1 MRGEAGDGVDL
12 VEDDAALGGEEHIH
26 ARHHAAAEGAVNL
39 RGGGLDAL
47 LGLGADA
54 GGHMYLRGLEA
65 VLLDIVEDV
74 AVNLYLVD
82 AAYRQGLVAHDG
94 AADLEAAY
102 GLLDNDLAVEPE
114 GELHGVYERGGVGDL
129 GYAEARAGA
138 HGLHEDGEADFPGAA
153 RELGLVRHGGED
165 GGLRHV
171 DAGEGGETVRAVLVH
186 ADGARERA
194 AAYDGYA
201 GHLAQALYRAVLAV
215 LAVHYGEGG
224 VDARGL
230 HAVRTELDYAV
241 RLAVGGNHGGD
252 AYALAPGV
260 VLDALGPA
268 VVAEPLAALGDAEQY
283 EVVFLP
289 VEVHDDGVRRLQR
302 NGILRR
308 AAAEYNRDSSLFH
321 LKASL
326 AVYP

>member
-1 MRGEAGDGVDL
+1 MS
-12 VEDDAALGGEEHIH
+12 
-26 ARHHAAAEGAVNL
+26 AAASETLV
-39 RGGGLDAL
+39 
-47 LGLGADA
+47 
-54 GGHMYLRGLEA
+54 MPKLE
-65 VLLDIVEDV
+65 
-74 AVNLYLVD
+74 
-82 AAYRQGLVAHDG
+82 
-94 AADLEAAY
+94 
-102 GLLDNDLAVEPE
+102 P
-114 GELHGVYERGGVGDL
+114 
-129 GYAEARAGA
+129 GA
-138 HGLHEDGEADFPGAA
+138 HGLHEDGEADFPA
-153 RELGLVRHGGED
+153 RRASSASSGMEVKTVAFGTSTP
-165 GGLRHV
+165 
-171 DAGEGGETVRAVLVH
+171 GEGGETVRAVLVH

-230 HAVRTELDYAV
+230 HAVGTEFDYAV
-241 RLAVGGNHGGD
+241 RLAVGGNHGGY